1 MNKFLKV
8 AVLLGGTFT
17 ASCFAAG
24 SGTPV
29 ADSNASVALEQ
40 LKVQSAETNALL
52 KQLVKQNAAASE
64 QQKSACYF
72 EGKLYTQ
79 GSVVDGGKQFCG
91 EENHEPKIRMLEQK

>member
-1 MNKFLKV
+1 MNKILKV
-8 AVLLGGTFT
+8 AVLVGCTFT

-24 SGTPV
+24 TPV
-29 ADSNASVALEQ
+29 TDTKASVALEQ